1 MEVTKED
8 ADWPESNVTSE
19 EYLIFHI
26 SNDSQIKLRFSHI
39 IHYTVQELLQYLKI
53 ENNNNTL
60 GIKIVDEIFA
70 PHQLIKDASGYFKY
84 IQGTFVKNIECR
96 LVSEKEM
103 FYAEMSKINEEFH
116 IKKEMVTKEKEAQ
129 FEKCR

>member
-1 MEVTKED
+1 M
-8 ADWPESNVTSE
+8 
-19 EYLIFHI
+19 
-26 SNDSQIKLRFSHI
+26 
-39 IHYTVQELLQYLKI
+39 
-53 ENNNNTL
+53 